1 MSSKLAES
9 VAEVIPDILID
20 PTSRKRYVRGRFLGK
35 GGFAKCYELTDG
47 SNTIYAGK
55 IVSKT
60 LLIKPHQK
68 DKMAQEINIHRD
80 LHHQHVVGFQSFFED
95 SNFVY
100 IVLELCKRRSLMEL
114 HKRRKAITE
123 PEARCFMHQLL
134 LGVKHLHE
142 KKIIHRDLKLG
153 NLFLN
158 DDMELKIGDF
168 GLATKLDFEGER
180 KKTLCGTPNYIAPEV
195 LCKKGHSFEVDIWSM
210 GCILYTL
217 LVGHPP
223 FETQSLKDTYNKIKR
238 NEYHIPSRIGPLA
251 RALISRMLQADP
263 LSRPNVDQVLNDD
276 FMTMGYM
283 PSRLPLS
290 CLTMPPR
297 FDARM
302 NNSIISTRRPLGE
315 VNREPTPLI
324 TNEILQG
331 VKSDPAPV
339 NSPATAETPYPAVPS
354 GPSPQQLLRDLQQQL
369 HKLFASKPTEKIP
382 IMMDEAE
389 DPAAIPMVW
398 VSKWV
403 DYSDK
408 YGFGYQLSDDTIGV
422 IFNDLTK
429 LLLLVNGKTIQYV
442 ERDGMEQYHTMER
455 YPSHLEKKMKL
466 LAYFRSY
473 MQENLVKAGASIPS
487 REGDELI
494 RLPFLRQWFRTSRA
508 VVMHLTNGTLQVN
521 YFRDHVKLILCPLMG
536 AVTIID
542 EEKNVR
548 TYRVTSLSQYGC
560 SSDLLHRLEYV
571 HEKISFLL
579 APKAQMNAIRTK

>member
-1 MSSKLAES
+1 MNSNKPVPEP
-9 VAEVIPDILID
+9 EIIPDILLD
-20 PTSRKRYVRGRFLGK
+20 PGTKKRYVRGKFLGK
-35 GGFAKCYELTDG
+35 GGFAKCYELTD
-47 SNTIYAGK
+47 SATNQIFAGK
-55 IVSKT
+55 IVSKH
-60 LLIKPHQK
+60 LLQKQHQK
-68 DKMAQEINIHRD
+68 DKMAQEISIHRS
-80 LHHQHVVGFQSFFED
+80 LVHKHVVGFYSFFED
-95 SNFVY
+95 SNFVF

-142 KKIIHRDLKLG
+142 HKIIHRDLKLG
-153 NLFLN
+153 NIFLN
-158 DDMELKIGDF
+158 EDMELKIGDF
-168 GLATKLDFEGER
+168 GLATKLDFDGER

-195 LCKKGHSFEVDIWSM
+195 LCKKGHSYEVDIWSM

-223 FETQSLKDTYNKIKR
+223 FETQSLKDTYSKIKK
-238 NEYHIPSRIGPLA
+238 NEFHVPSRIGPLA
-251 RALISRMLQADP
+251 RTLIIKMLQADP
-263 LSRPNVDQVLNDD
+263 SSRPTVDQCLNDD
-276 FMTMGYM
+276 FMTQGYM

-297 FDARM
+297 FDPRL
-302 NNSIISTRRPLGE
+302 NNSLIAVRRPLGE
-315 VNREPTPLI
+315 INRDSPLI
-324 TNEILQG
+324 SNEVQG
-331 VKSDPAPV
+331 VKGEPV
-339 NSPATAETPYPAVPS
+339 NSPATADTPFPAVPS

-369 HKLFASKPTEKIP
+369 FKLFTSKPNEKVP
-382 IMMDEAE
+382 LLMDEAE

-429 LLLLVNGKTIQYV
+429 LLLHVDGKAIQYV
-442 ERDGMEQYHTMER
+442 ERDGIEKYHTLDC
-455 YPSHLEKKMKL
+455 YPPQMEKKMKL

-473 MQENLVKAGASIPS
+473 MQENLIKAGGSVLP

-521 YFRDHVKLILCPLMG
+521 YFRDHVKIILCPLMG
-536 AVTIID
+536 AVSVID
-542 EEKNVR
+542 EDKNFR
-548 TYRVTSLSQYGC
+548 TFRLTSLAQYGC
-560 SSDLLHRLEYV
+560 SNDLLQRLEYV
-571 HEKISFLL
+571 REKISFLL
-579 APKAQMNAIRTK
+579 APKSQTHGVRAK